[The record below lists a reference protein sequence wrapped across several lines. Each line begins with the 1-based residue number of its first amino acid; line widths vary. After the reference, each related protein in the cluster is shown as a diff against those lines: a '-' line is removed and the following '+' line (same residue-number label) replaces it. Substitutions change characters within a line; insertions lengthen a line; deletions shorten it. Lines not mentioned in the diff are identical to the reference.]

1 MSRGEALSAVKS
13 SQVGLG
19 CYVRAFMSLLPEG
32 ASLEEM
38 VQECFFAYRGSG
50 LSLSALDAELLS
62 HWAHSGAPFSAI
74 ALGIRRAAESAA
86 WHARPGEPPLRSLR
100 ACRRQVEAEIS
111 RHLWRSAGA
120 TGKRRRFRAS
130 DAKLNKEVG
139 RLALHRPE
147 LKGALESVRS
157 ALEERRRGLTEA
169 PHTLE
174 LIEARLLRALP
185 FPERLGLLKE
195 ARSHTFGLGGQASA
209 RARLLAR
216 RFQRA
221 VALRNKLGLP
231 SFW

>member
-1 MSRGEALSAVKS
+1 
-13 SQVGLG
+13 
-19 CYVRAFMSLLPEG
+19 VRDFMSLLPEG

-100 ACRRQVEAEIS
+100 ACRRQVEAEIR

-120 TGKRRRFRAS
+120 TGKLRHS
-130 DAKLNKEVG
+130 GSSEAKLKKELEQ
-139 RLALHRPE
+139 LALDRPE
-147 LKGALESVRS
+147 LKGPLELLPS
-157 ALEERRRGLTEA
+157 AVKDRRRGLEDA
-169 PHTLE
+169 PRRLD

-185 FPERLGLLKE
+185 FSERLCLLKQ
-195 ARSHTFGLGGQASA
+195 ARSHTAALGEQASG
-209 RARLLAR
+209 RARVLAR
-216 RFQRA
+216 RFHRA
-221 VALRNKLGLP
+221 LALRNKLGLP

>member
-1 MSRGEALSAVKS
+1 
-13 SQVGLG
+13 
-19 CYVRAFMSLLPEG
+19 MSLLPEG

-100 ACRRQVEAEIS
+100 ACRRQVEAEIR

-120 TGKRRRFRAS
+120 TGKRRRSRTS
-130 DAKLNKEVG
+130 EAKLKKELA
-139 RLALHRPE
+139 RLALDRPE
-147 LKGALESVRS
+147 LNAALASLQSV
-157 ALEERRRGLTEA
+157 LEERRRGLEEA
-169 PHTLE
+169 PGGFD

-195 ARSHTFGLGGQASA
+195 AQSHTRALGRQASA
-209 RARLLAR
+209 RARALAR

>member
-1 MSRGEALSAVKS
+1 
-13 SQVGLG
+13 
-19 CYVRAFMSLLPEG
+19 MSLLPEG

-74 ALGIRRAAESAA
+74 AFGIRRAAENAA

-100 ACRRQVEAEIS
+100 ACRRQVEAEIR

-120 TGKRRRFRAS
+120 TGKRRRSRPRE
-130 DAKLNKEVG
+130 AKLKKELA
-139 RLALHRPE
+139 RLALDRPE
-147 LKGALESVRS
+147 LKAAVASLQS
-157 ALEERRRGLTEA
+157 ALEERRRGLEEA
-169 PHTLE
+169 DTGLD

-195 ARSHTFGLGGQASA
+195 ARSHTRALGGQASA
-209 RARLLAR
+209 RARVLAR

-221 VALRNKLGLP
+221 VALRNKLALP
-231 SFW
+231 AFW